1 MPADEDSPMKLRRW
15 VKRILIAALALVL
28 TGLIYERVEEWQDNR
43 RFPQI
48 GRSIDIGGRSL
59 NLYCSG
65 EGSPTVI
72 MDSGHALP
80 GYEWAAVQPGIAK
93 LTKACWYD
101 RAGFGWSDRAD
112 ALNTVD
118 SMARDLHR
126 LLQTAQIPPPYVLVG
141 HSLGGW
147 NVRVFSGLYPGEVA
161 GMVLVDA
168 PSENTLDRIPNLE
181 RRKFPISLPRHA
193 LSLVVEGV
201 GQTGVFRFVG
211 SSPGPHPS
219 GFTQEQWATLS
230 ALQRRPRAI
239 AAEINERG
247 AGLQSV
253 AWVQSSGGLGD
264 MPFIVL
270 TAGRGPDIEEQRM
283 MIQLQGELAH
293 RFPQGSQILVP
304 DSDHMIQYNA
314 PQTIVEATRSIL
326 AKIEASSK

>member
-1 MPADEDSPMKLRRW
+1 MKLRRW
-15 VKRILIAALALVL
+15 VQRIGIVTLALVF
-28 TGLIYERVEEWQDNR
+28 TGLIYERIEEWQDNR

-59 NLYCSG
+59 NIYCSG
-65 EGSPTVI
+65 QGSPTVI

-93 LTKACWYD
+93 LTRACWYD

-112 ALNTVD
+112 SVNTVD

-126 LLQTAQIPPPYVLVG
+126 LLQAAQIPPPYVLVG

-147 NVRVFSGLYPGEVA
+147 NVRVFHGLYPGEVA

-168 PSENTLDRIPNLE
+168 PSENTLDRIPNLA

-193 LSLVVEGV
+193 FSLVVEAI
-201 GQTGVFRFVG
+201 GQTGILRFGG
-211 SSPGPHPS
+211 SSPGPHPP
-219 GFTQEQWATLS
+219 GLTQEQWAVLS
-230 ALQRRPRAI
+230 TLQRSPRAI
-239 AAEINERG
+239 AAEINEQG
-247 AGLQSV
+247 VGLQSV
-253 AWVQSSGGLGD
+253 AGVRASGGLGD

-270 TAGRGPDIEEQRM
+270 TAGQGPDIEQQRT
-283 MIQLQGELAH
+283 MIQLQDEFAH
-293 RFPQGSQILVP
+293 RFPHGEQVLVP
-304 DSDHMIQYNA
+304 DSDHMIPYNA

>member
-1 MPADEDSPMKLRRW
+1 MKLRRSMQGI
-15 VKRILIAALALVL
+15 VIAALALVF

-59 NLYCSG
+59 NIYCSG
-65 EGSPTVI
+65 EGSPSVI

-80 GYEWAAVQPGIAK
+80 GYEWAAVQPGVAK
-93 LTKACWYD
+93 LTRACWYD

-112 ALNTVD
+112 SLNTVD

-126 LLQTAQIPPPYVLVG
+126 LLGAAQISPPYVLVG

-147 NVRVFSGLYPGEVA
+147 NVRVFNGLYPGEVA

-168 PSENTLDRIPNLE
+168 PSENTLDQIPNLA

-201 GQTGVFRFVG
+201 GQTGVLRFGG
-211 SSPGPHPS
+211 SSPGPPPP
-219 GFTQEQWATLS
+219 GFTPEQWTLLS
-230 ALQRRPRAI
+230 MLQRNPRAV
-239 AAEINERG
+239 AAEINEQG

-253 AWVQSSGGLGD
+253 ARVRASGGLGD

-270 TAGRGPDIEEQRM
+270 TAGQGPDIEEQRTL
-283 MIQLQGELAH
+283 IQLQGEFAH
-293 RFPQGSQILVP
+293 RFAHGHQVLVP
-304 DSDHMIQYNA
+304 DSDHMIPYNA
-314 PQTIVEATRSIL
+314 PQTIVEATRSVL
-326 AKIEASSK
+326 AEIEAPSK